1 MEKIMFRNDE
11 RIYKYPLHQVTELND
26 LREMAE
32 NSAEKFAD
40 RNAYFLKDPVAL
52 RELDPRSE
60 EAQKF
65 KINPKDEY
73 RGISY
78 SEFNNDRLALGTSLH
93 NQGLNMNEKVV
104 ILSETRYEWYVSYL
118 TVVSGLA
125 VVCPM
130 DIALME
136 NELENLLN
144 RSEAS
149 TIFFTRK
156 QESKLK
162 AIKDKLKFAKHF
174 ISYDLPSED
183 TKAAL
188 PEGAKLDFFWD
199 LIDEGNL
206 LRDKAN
212 FEYDKLPINRESLAV
227 LLFTSGTTS
236 TAKAVMLSH
245 KNLITN
251 IMDSVRMIQFD
262 ENDSV
267 LSVLPLHHTYEATA
281 GFLIPHY
288 FGGTV
293 AICDGLRHITHNM
306 QQAQVTVMIA
316 VPLLLETIYKQVKKK
331 IEADENLEKKFNLA
345 VKVTRFLNR
354 FNVDIRKK
362 VFKNIHDT
370 FGGKL
375 RYIICGGAAIEPQI
389 LRELNEWG
397 LNAFQ
402 GYGLTESSPIFAVN
416 RPYYHEDAATGLPLP
431 STEVKIINPDDRGIG
446 EIIGRGPSI
455 MIGYYQDEALTRK
468 AIDADGFYHTGDYG
482 YIDDRNFV
490 YITGREANIIVTKNG
505 KNIFPE
511 EIESIMQQEDPI
523 IAEIVVYGE
532 RDASGDQVITAEVY
546 PNAEIIEKDPHLK
559 GEALTSDKVR
569 KRVHEV
575 INSANL
581 NLVPYKRVKALELR
595 DEPFPRN
602 TSRKILRNK
611 AQRNV
616 DTVEPAKPEN

>member
-1 MEKIMFRNDE
+1 MFRNDE

-40 RNAYFLKDPVAL
+40 KNAYLLKDPVAL
-52 RELDPRSE
+52 RELDPRSP
-60 EAQKF
+60 EAQNF
-65 KINPKDEY
+65 KVNPKDDY
-73 RGISY
+73 RGVSY
-78 SEFNNDRLALGTSLH
+78 SEFNNDRLALGTALH

-118 TVVSGLA
+118 TTVSGLA

-130 DIALME
+130 DIALMD

-149 TIFFTRK
+149 TIFFTSK

-162 AIKDKLKFAKHF
+162 AIKDNLKFAKHF
-174 ISYDLPSED
+174 ISYDLPSEE
-183 TKAAL
+183 TKICL

-212 FEYDKLPINRESLAV
+212 FEYDKLPIDREALAV

-251 IMDSVRMIQFD
+251 VMDSCRMIQFD

-293 AICDGLRHITHNM
+293 AMCDGLRHITHNM

-316 VPLLLETIYKQVKKK
+316 VPLLLETIHRQVKKK

-345 VKVTRFLNR
+345 VRVTRFLNK
-354 FNVDIRKK
+354 FNIDIRKK

-375 RYIICGGAAIEPQI
+375 RYIICGGAAVEPQI

-402 GYGLTESSPIFAVN
+402 GYGLTEASPIFAVN
-416 RPYYHEDAATGLPLP
+416 RPDYHEDAATGLPMP
-431 STEVKIINPDDRGIG
+431 STEVKIINPDDKGIG

-455 MIGYYQDEALTRK
+455 MIGYYQDEELTKK
-468 AIDADGFYHTGDYG
+468 AIDEDGFYHTGDYG

-511 EIESIMQQEDPI
+511 EIESVIQQEHPI
-523 IAEIVVYGE
+523 IAEIVVFGE
-532 RDASGDQVITAEVY
+532 RDASGEQVITAEVY
-546 PNAEIIEKDPHLK
+546 PNAEIIEKDPNLK
-559 GEALTSDKVR
+559 GEALTSEKVR
-569 KRVHEV
+569 KRVREV
-575 INSANL
+575 VNSANL
-581 NLVPYKRVKALELR
+581 NLVPYKRVKAVELR

-616 DTVEPAKPEN
+616 DTVESVKSNN

>member
-1 MEKIMFRNDE
+1 MFRNDE

-40 RNAYFLKDPVAL
+40 KNAYLLKDPVAL
-52 RELDPRSE
+52 RELDPRSP
-60 EAQKF
+60 EAQNF
-65 KINPKDEY
+65 KVNPKDDY
-73 RGISY
+73 RGVSY
-78 SEFNNDRLALGTSLH
+78 SEFNNDRLALGTALH

-118 TVVSGLA
+118 TAVSGLA

-130 DIALME
+130 DIALMD

-149 TIFFTRK
+149 TIFFTSK

-162 AIKDKLKFAKHF
+162 AIKDNLKFAKHF
-174 ISYDLPSED
+174 ISYDLPNEE

-212 FEYDKLPINRESLAV
+212 FEYDKLPIDREALAV

-236 TAKAVMLSH
+236 TAKAVMLTH

-251 IMDSVRMIQFD
+251 VMDSCRMIQFD

-293 AICDGLRHITHNM
+293 AMCDGLRHITHNM

-316 VPLLLETIYKQVKKK
+316 VPLLLETIHRQVKKK

-345 VKVTRFLNR
+345 VRVTRFLNK
-354 FNVDIRKK
+354 FNIDIRKK

-375 RYIICGGAAIEPQI
+375 RYIICGGAAVEPQI
-389 LRELNEWG
+389 LRELNDWG

-416 RPYYHEDAATGLPLP
+416 RPDYHEDAATGLPMP
-431 STEVKIINPDDRGIG
+431 TTEVKIINPDDKGIG

-455 MIGYYQDEALTRK
+455 MIGYYQDEELTKK
-468 AIDADGFYHTGDYG
+468 AIDEDGFYHTGDYG

-511 EIESIMQQEDPI
+511 EIESVIQQEHPI
-523 IAEIVVYGE
+523 IAEIVVFGE
-532 RDASGDQVITAEVY
+532 RDASGEQVITAEVY
-546 PNAEIIEKDPHLK
+546 PNAEVIEKDPHLK
-559 GEALTSDKVR
+559 GEALTSEKVR
-569 KRVHEV
+569 KRVREV
-575 INSANL
+575 VNSANL
-581 NLVPYKRVKALELR
+581 NLVPYKRVKAVELR

-616 DTVEPAKPEN
+616 DTVESVKSNN

>member
-1 MEKIMFRNDE
+1 MFRNDE

-40 RNAYFLKDPVAL
+40 KNAYLLKDPVAL
-52 RELDPRSE
+52 RELDPRSP
-60 EAQKF
+60 EAQNF
-65 KINPKDEY
+65 KVNPKDDY
-73 RGISY
+73 RGVSY
-78 SEFNNDRLALGTSLH
+78 SEFNNDRLALGTALH

-118 TVVSGLA
+118 TTVSGLA

-130 DIALME
+130 DIALMD

-149 TIFFTRK
+149 TIFFTSK

-162 AIKDKLKFAKHF
+162 AIKDNLKFAKHF
-174 ISYDLPSED
+174 ISYDLPNEE

-212 FEYDKLPINRESLAV
+212 FEYDKLPIDREALAV

-251 IMDSVRMIQFD
+251 VMDSCRMIQFD

-293 AICDGLRHITHNM
+293 AMCDGLRHITHNM

-316 VPLLLETIYKQVKKK
+316 VPLLLETIHRQVKKK

-345 VKVTRFLNR
+345 VRVTRFLNK
-354 FNVDIRKK
+354 FNIDIRKK

-375 RYIICGGAAIEPQI
+375 RYIICGGAAVEPQI

-402 GYGLTESSPIFAVN
+402 GYGLTEASPIFAVN
-416 RPYYHEDAATGLPLP
+416 RPDYHEDAATGLPMP
-431 STEVKIINPDDRGIG
+431 STEVKIINPDDKGIG

-455 MIGYYQDEALTRK
+455 MIGYYQDEELTKK
-468 AIDADGFYHTGDYG
+468 AIDEDGFYHTGDYG

-511 EIESIMQQEDPI
+511 EIESVIQQEHPI
-523 IAEIVVYGE
+523 IAEIVVFGE
-532 RDASGDQVITAEVY
+532 RDASGEQVITAEVY
-546 PNAEIIEKDPHLK
+546 PNAEIIEKDPNLK
-559 GEALTSDKVR
+559 GEALTSEKVR
-569 KRVHEV
+569 KRVREV
-575 INSANL
+575 VNSANL
-581 NLVPYKRVKALELR
+581 NLVPYKRVKAVELR

-616 DTVEPAKPEN
+616 DTVESVKSNN

>member
-1 MEKIMFRNDE
+1 MEKTMFRNDE

-40 RNAYFLKDPVAL
+40 KNAYFLKDPVAL
-52 RELDPRSE
+52 RELDPRSP
-60 EAQKF
+60 EAQNF
-65 KINPKDEY
+65 KVNPKDDY
-73 RGISY
+73 RGVSY
-78 SEFNNDRLALGTSLH
+78 SEFNNDRLALGTALH

-130 DIALME
+130 DIALMD

-149 TIFFTRK
+149 TIFFTSK

-162 AIKDKLKFAKHF
+162 AIKDNLKFAKHF
-174 ISYDLPSED
+174 ISYDLPSEE
-183 TKAAL
+183 TKDCL

-212 FEYDKLPINRESLAV
+212 FEYDKLPIDREAMAV

-251 IMDSVRMIQFD
+251 VMDSCRMIQFD

-293 AICDGLRHITHNM
+293 AMCDGLRHITHNM

-316 VPLLLETIYKQVKKK
+316 VPLLLETIHRQVKKK

-345 VKVTRFLNR
+345 VRVTRFLNK
-354 FNVDIRKK
+354 FNIDIRKK

-375 RYIICGGAAIEPQI
+375 RYIICGGAAVEPQI
-389 LRELNEWG
+389 LRELNDWG

-416 RPYYHEDAATGLPLP
+416 RPDYHEDAATGLPMP
-431 STEVKIINPDDRGIG
+431 TTEVKIINPDDKGIG

-455 MIGYYQDEALTRK
+455 MIGYYQDEELTK
-468 AIDADGFYHTGDYG
+468 KSIDEDGFYHTGDYG

-511 EIESIMQQEDPI
+511 EIESVIQQEHPI
-523 IAEIVVYGE
+523 IAEIVVFGE
-532 RDASGDQVITAEVY
+532 RDASGEQVITAEVY
-546 PNAEIIEKDPHLK
+546 PNAEVIEKDPHLK
-559 GEALTSDKVR
+559 GEALTSEKVR
-569 KRVHEV
+569 KRVREV
-575 INSANL
+575 VNSANL
-581 NLVPYKRVKALELR
+581 NLVPYKRVKAVELR

-616 DTVEPAKPEN
+616 DTVESVKSNN

>member
-1 MEKIMFRNDE
+1 MEKTMFQNNE
-11 RIYKYPLHQVTELND
+11 KIYKYPLHKVTELND

-40 RNAYFLKDPVAL
+40 KNAYFIKDPVAL
-52 RELDPRSE
+52 RELDPRSP

-65 KINPKDEY
+65 KVNPKDDY

-78 SEFNNDRLALGTSLH
+78 SEFNNDRLALGTALH
-93 NQGLNMNEKVV
+93 NQGLNMNEKVI

-149 TIFFTRK
+149 TIFFTQK

-162 AIKDKLKFAKHF
+162 AIKDNLKFAKHF

-212 FEYDKLPINRESLAV
+212 FEYDKLPIDREALAV

-251 IMDSVRMIQFD
+251 IMDSCRMIHFD

-316 VPLLLETIYKQVKKK
+316 VPLLLETIHRQVKKK
-331 IEADENLEKKFNLA
+331 IAADENLEKKFNLA
-345 VKVTRFLNR
+345 VRVTRFLNK
-354 FNVDIRKK
+354 FNIDIRKK

-375 RYIICGGAAIEPQI
+375 RYIICGGAAVEPKL

-416 RPYYHEDAATGLPLP
+416 RPDYHEDAATGLPMP
-431 STEVKIINPDDRGIG
+431 TTEIKIINPDDKGIG

-455 MIGYYQDEALTRK
+455 MIGYYQDEALTKK
-468 AIDADGFYHTGDYG
+468 AIDEDGFYHTGDYG

-511 EIESIMQQEDPI
+511 EIESVIQQENPI
-523 IAEIVVYGE
+523 IAEIVIYGE
-532 RDASGDQVITAEVY
+532 RDASGEQVITAEVY
-546 PNAEIIEKDPHLK
+546 PNAEVIEKDPHLK
-559 GEALTSDKVR
+559 GEALTSEKVR
-569 KRVHEV
+569 KRVREV
-575 INSANL
+575 VNSANL
-581 NLVPYKRVKALELR
+581 NLVPYKRVKAVELR

-616 DTVEPAKPEN
+616 DTVEDVKSKN

>member
-1 MEKIMFRNDE
+1 MFRNDE

-40 RNAYFLKDPVAL
+40 KNAYLLKDPVAL
-52 RELDPRSE
+52 RELDPRSP
-60 EAQKF
+60 EAQNF
-65 KINPKDEY
+65 KVNPKDDY
-73 RGISY
+73 RGVSY
-78 SEFNNDRLALGTSLH
+78 SEFNNDRLALGTALH

-118 TVVSGLA
+118 TAVSGLA

-130 DIALME
+130 DIALMD

-149 TIFFTRK
+149 TIFFTSK

-162 AIKDKLKFAKHF
+162 AIKDNLKFAKHF
-174 ISYDLPSED
+174 ISYDLPNEE

-212 FEYDKLPINRESLAV
+212 FEYDKLPIDREALAV

-251 IMDSVRMIQFD
+251 VMDSCRMIQFD

-293 AICDGLRHITHNM
+293 AMCDGLRHITHNM

-316 VPLLLETIYKQVKKK
+316 VPLLLETIHRQVKKK

-345 VKVTRFLNR
+345 VRVTRFLNK
-354 FNVDIRKK
+354 FNIDIRKK

-375 RYIICGGAAIEPQI
+375 RYIICGGAAVEPQI
-389 LRELNEWG
+389 LRELNDWG

-416 RPYYHEDAATGLPLP
+416 RPDYHEDAATGLPMP
-431 STEVKIINPDDRGIG
+431 TTEVKIINPDDKGIG

-455 MIGYYQDEALTRK
+455 MIGYYQDEELTK
-468 AIDADGFYHTGDYG
+468 KSIDEDGFYHTGDYG

-511 EIESIMQQEDPI
+511 EIESVIQQEHPI
-523 IAEIVVYGE
+523 IAEIVVFGE
-532 RDASGDQVITAEVY
+532 RDASGEQVITAEVY
-546 PNAEIIEKDPHLK
+546 PNAEVIEKDPHLK
-559 GEALTSDKVR
+559 GEALTSEKVR
-569 KRVHEV
+569 KRVREV
-575 INSANL
+575 VNSANL
-581 NLVPYKRVKALELR
+581 NLVPYKRVKAVELR

-616 DTVEPAKPEN
+616 DIVESVKSNN

>member
-1 MEKIMFRNDE
+1 MFRNDE

-40 RNAYFLKDPVAL
+40 KNAYLLKDPVAL
-52 RELDPRSE
+52 RELDPRSP
-60 EAQKF
+60 EAQNF
-65 KINPKDEY
+65 KVNPKDDY
-73 RGISY
+73 RGVSY
-78 SEFNNDRLALGTSLH
+78 SEFNNDRLALGTALH

-118 TVVSGLA
+118 TTVSGLA

-130 DIALME
+130 DIALMD

-149 TIFFTRK
+149 TIFFTSK

-162 AIKDKLKFAKHF
+162 AIKDNLKFAKHF
-174 ISYDLPSED
+174 ISYDLPSEE
-183 TKAAL
+183 TKICL

-212 FEYDKLPINRESLAV
+212 FEYDKLPIDREALAV

-251 IMDSVRMIQFD
+251 VMDSCRMIQFD

-293 AICDGLRHITHNM
+293 AMCDGLRHITHNM

-316 VPLLLETIYKQVKKK
+316 VPLLLETIHRQVKKK

-345 VKVTRFLNR
+345 VRVTRFLNK
-354 FNVDIRKK
+354 FNIDIRKK

-375 RYIICGGAAIEPQI
+375 RYIICGGAAVEPQI

-402 GYGLTESSPIFAVN
+402 GYGLTEASPIFAVN
-416 RPYYHEDAATGLPLP
+416 RPDYHEDAATGLPMP
-431 STEVKIINPDDRGIG
+431 STEVKIINPDDKGIG

-455 MIGYYQDEALTRK
+455 MIGYYQDEELTKK
-468 AIDADGFYHTGDYG
+468 AIDEDGFYHTGDYG

-511 EIESIMQQEDPI
+511 EIESVIQQEHPI
-523 IAEIVVYGE
+523 IAEIVVFGE
-532 RDASGDQVITAEVY
+532 RDASGEQVITAEVY
-546 PNAEIIEKDPHLK
+546 PNAEVIEKDPHLK
-559 GEALTSDKVR
+559 GEALTSEKVR
-569 KRVHEV
+569 KRVREV
-575 INSANL
+575 VNSANL
-581 NLVPYKRVKALELR
+581 NLVPYKRVKAVELR

-616 DTVEPAKPEN
+616 DTVESVKSNN

>member
-1 MEKIMFRNDE
+1 MFRNDE

-40 RNAYFLKDPVAL
+40 KNAYLLKDPVAL
-52 RELDPRSE
+52 RELDPRSP
-60 EAQKF
+60 EAQNF
-65 KINPKDEY
+65 KVNPKDDY
-73 RGISY
+73 RGVSY
-78 SEFNNDRLALGTSLH
+78 SEFNNDRLALGTALH

-118 TVVSGLA
+118 TTVSGLA

-130 DIALME
+130 DIALMD

-149 TIFFTRK
+149 TIFFTSK

-162 AIKDKLKFAKHF
+162 AIKDNLKFAKHF
-174 ISYDLPSED
+174 ISYDLPNEE

-212 FEYDKLPINRESLAV
+212 FEYDKLPIDREALAV

-251 IMDSVRMIQFD
+251 VMDSCRMIQFD

-293 AICDGLRHITHNM
+293 AMCDGLRHITHNM

-316 VPLLLETIYKQVKKK
+316 VPLLLETIHRQVKKK

-345 VKVTRFLNR
+345 VRVTRFLNK
-354 FNVDIRKK
+354 FNIDIRKK

-375 RYIICGGAAIEPQI
+375 RYIICGGAAVEPQI
-389 LRELNEWG
+389 LRELNDWG

-416 RPYYHEDAATGLPLP
+416 RPDYHEDAATGLPMP
-431 STEVKIINPDDRGIG
+431 TTEVKIINPDDKGIG

-455 MIGYYQDEALTRK
+455 MIGYYQDEELTKK
-468 AIDADGFYHTGDYG
+468 AIDEDGFYHTGDYG

-511 EIESIMQQEDPI
+511 EIESVIQQEHPI
-523 IAEIVVYGE
+523 IAEIVVFGE
-532 RDASGDQVITAEVY
+532 RDASGEQVITAEVY
-546 PNAEIIEKDPHLK
+546 PNAEIIEKDPNLK
-559 GEALTSDKVR
+559 GEALTSEKVR
-569 KRVHEV
+569 KRVREV
-575 INSANL
+575 VNSANL
-581 NLVPYKRVKALELR
+581 NLVPYKRVKAVELR

-616 DTVEPAKPEN
+616 DTVEDVKSEK